1 MTRGSKRRQA
11 EAQPTS
17 DPLKESRVIKVSELE
32 FEFPQGDFR
41 LEVNELVVPDGGQ
54 VAVIGPSGTGKTTL
68 LNLVAGILTPVRGTV
83 SVNQV
88 NVGDLSD
95 SARRNFRVAN
105 VGLVFQEFELVEYL
119 TVLDNIL
126 LPFRINSSLRL
137 TDETTNRA
145 RALADRLEVA
155 DKLRRYPHQLSQG
168 ERQRVAICRALVVN
182 AKTVLADEPTGNL
195 DPVNKNR
202 VVDLLLDYATEH
214 KVTLL
219 AVTHDHGLLDRFQ
232 RVIDFDEFINTK
244 QRSPA

>member
-1 MTRGSKRRQA
+1 MTRGSGWRHT

-17 DPLKESRVIKVSELE
+17 DPFKESRVIKVSELE

-214 KVTLL
+214 NVTLL

>member
-1 MTRGSKRRQA
+1 MTRGSGWRHT
-11 EAQPTS
+11 EAQPMS
-17 DPLKESRVIKVSELE
+17 DPFKESRVIEVSELE

-54 VAVIGPSGTGKTTL
+54 VAMIGPSGTGKTTL

-88 NVGDLSD
+88 NVGELSD

-202 VVDLLLDYATEH
+202 VVDLLLDYATEQN
-214 KVTLL
+214 VTLL

-232 RVIDFDEFINTK
+232 RVIDFDEFINTT
-244 QRSPA
+244 QRNSA

>member
-1 MTRGSKRRQA
+1 MI
-11 EAQPTS
+11 E
-17 DPLKESRVIKVSELE
+17 VSGLE
-32 FEFPQGDFR
+32 FEFATGDFR
-41 LEVNELVVPDGGQ
+41 LDIDELVVPDGGQ

-68 LNLVAGILTPVRGTV
+68 LNLVAGILTPSRGSV

-88 NVGDLSD
+88 NVGELSD
-95 SARRNFRVAN
+95 STRRNFRVAN
-105 VGLVFQEFELVEYL
+105 IGLVFQEFELVEYL

-137 TDETTNRA
+137 TDDTTKRA
-145 RALADRLEVA
+145 RTLADRLEVA

-202 VVDLLLDYATEH
+202 VVDLLLDYAAEH

-232 RVIDFDEFINTK
+232 RVIDFDDFINAK
-244 QRSPA
+244 QRNPV